1 MFAFISPAL
10 LAFALAAA
18 MSRGGAS
25 WRKKKRRRFR
35 VAFVP
40 ALTGA

>member
-1 MFAFISPAL
+1 MRIRMFAFISPAL

-25 WRKKKRRRFR
+25 WRKKKGD
-35 VAFVP
+35 AFASP
-40 ALTGA
+40 SFPH